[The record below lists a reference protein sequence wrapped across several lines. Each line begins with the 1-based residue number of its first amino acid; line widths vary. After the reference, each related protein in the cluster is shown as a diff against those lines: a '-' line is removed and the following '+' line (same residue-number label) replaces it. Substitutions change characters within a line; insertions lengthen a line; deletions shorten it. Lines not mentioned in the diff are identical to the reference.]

1 MLLPPLLNWCYNPS
15 PDESDI
21 RSMEK
26 SGDDDDKQMD
36 GEVSSDN
43 DDESVCSHDEG
54 EEGQNGSSA
63 EYHLD
68 IKFEGYTGPV
78 LPLNPNGVADSEAV
92 SIGSDVSDT
101 DDIGEHN
108 DSAVTGCHHKRESR
122 RKAAERR
129 LEEESISKREKQL
142 MDSENQPETVDDFE
156 RGLMA
161 TPNSSRLWIEY
172 MAFKLGLADVQGAR
186 SVANQALQ
194 RIGFR
199 EEMARLD
206 VWKALINLEYKYGSS
221 DSLQDVTTRA
231 CANMNPKYIHLHRCK
246 INDNCADTDAA
257 ELLYAKATKKF
268 KGSKKV
274 WMAWQRSRLERN
286 DEEGARELL
295 KRSMHS
301 LPEHKHVCVVQSFAL
316 AAFEQEKLACARE
329 VFEGLI
335 GLYPKRLDIWNVWV
349 DQEEKAGQ
357 PKAARALLCRM
368 TTLPLSIKKMQAVFT
383 RWLKFELKYGDEQTA
398 EDVKAKAKEY
408 MKSKQ

>member
-1 MLLPPLLNWCYNPS
+1 
-15 PDESDI
+15 
-21 RSMEK
+21 MEK
-26 SGDDDDKQMD
+26 SGDDDDEQMGGERN

-54 EEGQNGSSA
+54 EEEQNGSA
-63 EYHLD
+63 EHLAMN
-68 IKFEGYTGPV
+68 FEGYTGPV
-78 LPLNPNGVADSEAV
+78 LPLNPNGAADSEGEEAV

-101 DDIGEHN
+101 DDIGGNN
-108 DSAVTGCHHKRESR
+108 DSAATGHHKRESR

-129 LEEESISKREKQL
+129 REEENISKREKQL
-142 MDSENQPETVDDFE
+142 MGSENQPETVDDFE

-206 VWKALINLEYKYGSS
+206 VWKALMNLEHKYGSS
-221 DSLQDVTTRA
+221 DSLQDVTTKA
-231 CANMNPKYIHLHRCK
+231 CANVNPKNIHLHLCK
-246 INDNCADTDAA
+246 MNDSCGDTDAA
-257 ELLYAKATKKF
+257 ELLYAKASKKF

-286 DEEGARELL
+286 DEEGASELL
-295 KRSMHS
+295 KRSIRS
-301 LPEHKHVCVVQSFAL
+301 LPEHKHVCAVQSFAL
-316 AAFEQEKLACARE
+316 AAFEQGKLACARE

-357 PKAARALLCRM
+357 LKAARALLSRM
-368 TTLPLSIKKMQAVFT
+368 TTLLLSIKKVQAVFT
-383 RWLKFELKYGDEQTA
+383 RWLKFELRYGDEQTA

-408 MKSKQ
+408 IKGKQ